1 MTSGNSY
8 VDQQQKVRQKIKE
21 LKLEEA
27 TYNKKTMES
36 LQAQRKKD
44 LMIKGIVQRNG
55 YEAAKVQQEELKKQ

>member
-36 LQAQRKKD
+36 LEAQRKKD